1 VIDKADFYEFNDDS
15 ATESSFG
22 SAFAYSYPMSTEN
35 QDWQL
40 LAQQASEEQ
49 DPERLMELV
58 RQLNSALDNANTRSS
73 TPDADSGE
81 AVESP

>member
-1 VIDKADFYEFNDDS
+1 MSLMTIQLPKAAS
-15 ATESSFG
+15 ATRLHTPI
-22 SAFAYSYPMSTEN
+22 PMSTEN

-58 RQLNSALDNANTRSS
+58 RQLNSALDNVNTRSS
-73 TPDADSGE
+73 TPHPSCGE
-81 AVESP
+81 AA